1 MVLNHGQWRGRQILP
16 PEWAAEALR
25 PHIATDDGL
34 QYGYQWWTGSVNWR
48 GKTLRWSGA
57 FGKGGQ
63 RLFVIPEI
71 DLIVVITAGA

>member
-1 MVLNHGQWRGRQILP
+1 MVLNHGQWRGRQILS

-25 PHIATDDGL
+25 PHIATGDGL
-34 QYGYQWWTGSVNWR
+34 QYGYQRWTGSVNWR
-48 GKTLRWSGA
+48 GKTLWWSGA
-57 FGKGGQ
+57 FGTGGQ